1 MEQLR
6 NLNIDSVKQQVAD
19 LELKSAKR
27 SDIEDVMKKVLDNA
41 QIIQKSSK
49 TITDVEK
56 NAAE

>member
-27 SDIEDVMKKVLDNA
+27 SDIEDVMKKVLENA